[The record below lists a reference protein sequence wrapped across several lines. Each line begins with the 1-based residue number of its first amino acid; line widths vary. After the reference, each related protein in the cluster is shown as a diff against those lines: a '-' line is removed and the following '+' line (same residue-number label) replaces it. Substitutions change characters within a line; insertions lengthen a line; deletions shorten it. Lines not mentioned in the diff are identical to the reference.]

1 MSAVIGASLLAA
13 GGSAVAAEN
22 PFGLVYANAV
32 AENVK
37 GKVNIHPVTY
47 KLHSLNIAANGYT
60 PAQINDVLTITG
72 SCTGKKFLKQILNDQ
87 AEKSAAT
94 PQIQII
100 KTGDI
105 KFSEAPRTNFRGKVE
120 VGGLLPAGNTLQ
132 LSTGL
137 VKFAPGARTVWHTH
151 PAGQLLV
158 IASGI
163 GRIQQEGGAIIK
175 VYPGDVVWFPAG
187 VKHWHGAD
195 ENSPMSHYAFAG
207 IRNGQSSTW
216 LEEVKD

>member
-1 MSAVIGASLLAA
+1 MKGKIMSAVIGASLLAA

-47 KLHSLNIAANGYT
+47 KLHGLDIAANVYT

-105 KFSEAPRTNFRGKVE
+105 KFSEAPQTNFHGKVE
-120 VGGLLPAGNTLQ
+120 VGGLLPALAA
-132 LSTGL
+132 SSR
-137 VKFAPGARTVWHTH
+137 KAAR
-151 PAGQLLV
+151 
-158 IASGI
+158 
-163 GRIQQEGGAIIK
+163 
-175 VYPGDVVWFPAG
+175 
-187 VKHWHGAD
+187 
-195 ENSPMSHYAFAG
+195 
-207 IRNGQSSTW
+207 
-216 LEEVKD
+216 